1 MMLCVTDNMVR
12 NYKRKTGK
20 GPPPDIIRRSVDH
33 FLTSTDGT
41 KKTAD
46 LFEVARSTLRDYTKK
61 IKAVPDQVQQTAANI
76 SVGYAR
82 SHQIFTDNQE
92 VELSKYLHTAAE
104 IYFGLSPM
112 EVRVLAYQC
121 AKRFDIAMPASWAD
135 NERARA
141 DWFTGF
147 LKRHPD
153 LSIRTAEATSFG
165 RASAFNKVNVD
176 RFFEKLGIVMDRHA
190 FEAKDTSMKQA

>member
-1 MMLCVTDNMVR
+1 MVR
-12 NYKRKTGK
+12 NYKRKTAK
-20 GPPPDIIRRSVDH
+20 GPPPDIIRRAVDH
-33 FLTSTDGT
+33 FLTSPDGT

-46 LFEVARSTLRDYTKK
+46 LFGVARSTLRDYIKK
-61 IKAVPDQVQQTAANI
+61 VKAIPDQLPKTAANI

-82 SHQIFTDNQE
+82 SHQVFTDNQE
-92 VELSKYLHTAAE
+92 MELSNYLHHAAE

-112 EVRVLAYQC
+112 EVRILAYQC

-135 NERARA
+135 NEQAGA

-153 LSIRTAEATSFG
+153 LTIRMPEATSIG

-176 RFFEKLGIVMDRHA
+176 KIF
-190 FEAKDTSMKQA
+190 